1 MTTRRISSKG
11 SLKRRLQTFSRPLDC
26 WSSKASWAAFAICE
40 VFRAFWSGRDLFGW
54 LFLKHPSVFIFLF
67 NEFKDDMSRQLK
79 VGKRDGFS
87 DVTLVWPIFDDR
99 RTGG

>member
-1 MTTRRISSKG
+1 V
-11 SLKRRLQTFSRPLDC
+11 
-26 WSSKASWAAFAICE
+26 SWAAFAIFE

-54 LFLKHPSVFIFLF
+54 FFLKHPSVFIFLF

-87 DVTLVWPIFDDR
+87 NVTLVWPISGDR